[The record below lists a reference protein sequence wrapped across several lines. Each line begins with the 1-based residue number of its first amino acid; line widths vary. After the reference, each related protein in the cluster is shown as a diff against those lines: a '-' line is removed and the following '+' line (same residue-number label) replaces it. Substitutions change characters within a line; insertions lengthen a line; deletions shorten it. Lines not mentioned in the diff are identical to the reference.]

1 MQATTLVSK
10 RVPET
15 HKLYEIT
22 KSVNQGTLRI
32 CTTKKDWFET
42 ENVPF
47 IIDPRREHVEML
59 VIIDKATQHTLM
71 SQKEFTFDIVR
82 CEESCKEECRCSGS
96 NFRFQITDQLVKEL
110 ICMYSKVPELGDDI
124 LDKLRKKDLVF
135 AQLTV
140 NTLVYR

>member
-42 ENVPF
+42 ENVCLLYTSPS
-47 IIDPRREHVEML
+47 PR
-59 VIIDKATQHTLM
+59 D
-71 SQKEFTFDIVR
+71 
-82 CEESCKEECRCSGS
+82 
-96 NFRFQITDQLVKEL
+96 
-110 ICMYSKVPELGDDI
+110 
-124 LDKLRKKDLVF
+124 
-135 AQLTV
+135 
-140 NTLVYR
+140 